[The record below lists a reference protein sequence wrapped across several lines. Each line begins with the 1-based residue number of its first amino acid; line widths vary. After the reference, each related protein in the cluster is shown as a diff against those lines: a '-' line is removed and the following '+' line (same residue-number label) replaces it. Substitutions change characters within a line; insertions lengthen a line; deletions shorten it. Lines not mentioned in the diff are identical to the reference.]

1 MFSLPFLITM
11 VFPWCLSALLKA
23 SPYLRHSRTRPGA
36 ALLGLIG
43 LYLLLFGGRG
53 NVAFSGPPLV
63 AAEKHLY
70 DAIGRLPMDSVVA
83 GWPVGPL
90 RKAEYLSRRNAFLT
104 GDLHQVLHEKF
115 LLGMRQRMD
124 AVFDAYLSTDGA
136 PLLRLRD
143 EFGVTHVI
151 VDTRDF
157 VDPEHAPEYFS
168 PWRAR
173 IQPRLRAIKG
183 KEYLLD
189 PELHEKATIFRQD
202 SLLLLDLKKLL

>member
-1 MFSLPFLITM
+1 M
-11 VFPWCLSALLKA
+11 
-23 SPYLRHSRTRPGA
+23 
-36 ALLGLIG
+36 
-43 LYLLLFGGRG
+43 
-53 NVAFSGPPLV
+53 
-63 AAEKHLY
+63 
-70 DAIGRLPMDSVVA
+70 
-83 GWPVGPL
+83 
-90 RKAEYLSRRNAFLT
+90 
-104 GDLHQVLHEKF
+104 LHEKF